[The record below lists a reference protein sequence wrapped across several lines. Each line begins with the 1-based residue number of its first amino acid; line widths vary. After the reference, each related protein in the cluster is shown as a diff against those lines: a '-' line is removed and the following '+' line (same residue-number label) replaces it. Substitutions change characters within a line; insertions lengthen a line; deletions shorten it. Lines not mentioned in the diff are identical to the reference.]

1 MLRGATSLTE
11 AELEQKLDEL
21 LQAVHDDRKA
31 SIALRDAI
39 LQQTQALYSLAAALA
54 GDDDE
59 PVQQFRSLADPVL
72 QDDE

>member
-1 MLRGATSLTE
+1 MTE

-39 LQQTQALYSLAAALA
+39 LQQTQALYSLAAALS

-59 PVQQFRSLADPVL
+59 PVQQFRSLADPVPPG
-72 QDDE
+72 DE